1 MGELWHTRLEK
12 LRNYWEFLLKLSR
25 LAYFDMRPV
34 VIRSQDIPQG
44 KGDWN
49 RIRELLEQIEL
60 LLFDKNVH
68 KLELAVH
75 ELFIKEV
82 KPSFNFDLGY
92 AVINDLNR
100 LTMKLKDQLNL
111 TQSSASLLFHLD
123 RYFPHRKGPLRGETP
138 VKWTAGGAFAP
149 LKGHMNVPSPVS
161 GLSHIFQSGGSYE
174 CTWYQQGHRG
184 WSSG

>member
-75 ELFIKEV
+75 ELFIKMCIRYRKEMFDDV
-82 KPSFNFDLGY
+82 ELNIDAGFNQEWVEDAHFSPTRDGY
-92 AVINDLNR
+92 KRQA
-100 LTMKLKDQLNL
+100 
-111 TQSSASLLFHLD
+111 AD
-123 RYFPHRKGPLRGETP
+123 RQIPVARYSCLR
-138 VKWTAGGAFAP
+138 
-149 LKGHMNVPSPVS
+149 
-161 GLSHIFQSGGSYE
+161 
-174 CTWYQQGHRG
+174 
-184 WSSG
+184 

>member
-1 MGELWHTRLEK
+1 MTCVRW
-12 LRNYWEFLLKLSR
+12 LSAVR
-25 LAYFDMRPV
+25 ISR
-34 VIRSQDIPQG
+34 R
-44 KGDWN
+44 KRGDWN

-123 RYFPHRKGPLRGETP
+123 RYFSVEETEKRCLSGCVRFIRKRRRIIS
-138 VKWTAGGAFAP
+138 A
-149 LKGHMNVPSPVS
+149 
-161 GLSHIFQSGGSYE
+161 
-174 CTWYQQGHRG
+174 
-184 WSSG
+184 